1 MRLRPPRSLIVRILI
16 AEIATIILSGALL
29 WQVTAGL
36 LNRTVDRFQE
46 RGLLAQAAAVLKSAT
61 MDRHGAWAVDL
72 PAQLRPIY
80 DTGYDGRA
88 YVLLDE
94 SGRLLSASRFA
105 QPQIALEAPRLDR
118 QALFHHDQIVG
129 LSLPSAIQ
137 GRRLWT
143 VVTINER
150 RPGAILD
157 DVQRAFL
164 LDYVGILVGLLLF
177 LPLVNGLVIRRMVR
191 AISRVSDRAGVIG
204 TEALDQRLDAAG
216 VPAEVAP
223 LVRATNGLLDRL
235 EASFRRQ
242 SEFSANLAHELRT
255 PLATLKAQLDALE
268 DRALRAQTALQI
280 DRIVHILSQL
290 RDLAALEDMHARA
303 LDAVDLPTIAIDVIA
318 RLAPRALADGH
329 DLALDGVRAVSVQG
343 NATLIE
349 LALANLIDNA
359 IKHTPGGTHIS
370 VTVLAAGAIE
380 VRDDGPGVATSERP
394 IRRFWRADWNRT
406 DGAGLGLSI
415 VQRIMEVHGGSLE
428 QVDTAPGACFCLRF
442 RLLSAAVET
451 GTARPA

>member
-1 MRLRPPRSLIVRILI
+1 MKLGLPRSLIVRILI
-16 AEIATIILSGALL
+16 AEIVTILVSAVLL

-36 LNRTVDRFQE
+36 LSRTVDRFQE
-46 RGLLAQAAAVLKSAT
+46 RGLLAQAAAVLKSAAT
-61 MDRHGAWAVDL
+61 DDRGAWTVDL

-94 SGRLLSASRFA
+94 NGRLLCASRFA
-105 QPQIALEAPRLDR
+105 QPRIARDAPRLDH
-118 QALFHHDQIVG
+118 QALFHQDQIVG
-129 LSLPSAIQ
+129 LSLPTTIM

-143 VVTINER
+143 VVTINEQ

-157 DVQRAFL
+157 DIQRAFL
-164 LDYVGILVGLLLF
+164 LDYVGILIALLLC

-191 AISRVSDRAGVIG
+191 AISRVSERAGVIG
-204 TEALDQRLDAAG
+204 TQALDQRLDEAG
-216 VPAEVAP
+216 MPVEVAP

-235 EASFRRQ
+235 EGSFRRQ

-255 PLATLKAQLDALE
+255 PLATLKAQLDALQ
-268 DRALRAQTALQI
+268 DQAVRAQTALQI

-303 LDAVDLPTIAIDVIA
+303 VDAVDLPTIAIDVIA
-318 RLAPRALADGH
+318 RLAPRALAEGHALAFDGETPV
-329 DLALDGVRAVSVQG
+329 AVRG
-343 NATLIE
+343 NSILIE

-370 VTVLAAGAIE
+370 VAVWEGGTIE
-380 VRDDGPGVATSERP
+380 VRDDGPGVATSEQSA
-394 IRRFWRADWNRT
+394 RRFWRADWSRT

-415 VQRIMEVHGGSLE
+415 VQRIMDVHGGSLE
-428 QVDTAPGACFCLRF
+428 QIDTATGACFRLRF
-442 RLLSAAVET
+442 QPFSGAD
-451 GTARPA
+451 